1 MPVTYFA
8 YGSNM
13 ASYRLLFRIPGALPI
28 DTAMLAKHRLR
39 FRKSDN
45 GESGKCDIDMTGNL
59 ADRVHGVVY
68 QISAVEKEVL
78 DRHEG
83 LGTGYSEKQI
93 ELTTNSGQSLSAFT
107 YYALIIDE
115 SLVPYHWYKEH
126 VLRGAMEH
134 GLPADYINPI
144 RQMQSKIDPDYI
156 RSERELAIYG

>member
-1 MPVTYFA
+1 VFTYFA

-13 ASYRLLFRIPGALPI
+13 ASYRLLSRIRSAIAI
-28 DTAMLAKHRLR
+28 DTAMLPLHRLS

-45 GESGKCDIDMTGNL
+45 GESGKCDIEFTDNPT
-59 ADRVHGVVY
+59 DCVHGVVY
-68 QISAVEKEVL
+68 QFSPTEKQFL

-83 LGTGYSEKQI
+83 LGTGYSEKSI
-93 ELTTNSGQSLSAFT
+93 ELTLKSGQTISGFT

-115 SLVPYHWYKEH
+115 NLVPYHWYKEH

-134 GLPADYINPI
+134 QLPTDYIEWI
-144 RQMQSKIDPDYI
+144 RLIPSKIDPDYI